1 MSRSYKHIP
10 IIKYREKNGKQR
22 SNKALRA
29 YQRQQRQEKFDE
41 VSDIVDGKMYRHCL
55 PRHRVDFGHTHYPE
69 RTWLKHGLS
78 SLKDLAKRGITKG
91 VEELKAY
98 YANRSNWAKVFLRK

>member
-10 IIKYREKNGKQR
+10 IIKYMEKNGKQR
-22 SNKALRA
+22 SSKALRA
-29 YQRQQRQEKFDE
+29 YQRQLRQERFDE
-41 VSDIVDGKMYRHCL
+41 VSGIVDGMMYRHCL
-55 PRHRVDFGHTHYPE
+55 PRHRVDFGHSYYPE
-69 RTWLKHGLS
+69 KTWLKNGLA

-91 VEELKAY
+91 VAELKEY